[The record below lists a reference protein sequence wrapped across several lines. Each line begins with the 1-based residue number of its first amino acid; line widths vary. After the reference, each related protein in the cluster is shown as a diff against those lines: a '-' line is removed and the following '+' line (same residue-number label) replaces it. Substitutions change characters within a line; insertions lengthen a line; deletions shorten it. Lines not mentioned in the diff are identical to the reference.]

1 MTTILQSK
9 DYSGKV
15 VLYMA
20 MELSNA
26 VYKTTFPL

>member
-15 VLYMA
+15 VLYTALLNSIA
-20 MELSNA
+20 M
-26 VYKTTFPL
+26 YKTTFPL